1 MTDDRPDS
9 AGAED
14 AGPAGEPPPHLDE
27 SVRRVTAA
35 GRQTL
40 SSGRD
45 TARALHRLFRAD
57 LALAR
62 AALGRAAA
70 WLALTV
76 VFGTSAW
83 LLIIT
88 FLVIL
93 LHSFGLSWLVSALIA
108 AAINLA
114 ITALAAWRVV
124 VYARHTGLQ
133 ATRRQ
138 LARMGLLRDDEDEDE
153 DGNEAGPARSDT
165 PAPAAAPGAGGPA
178 A

>member
-1 MTDDRPDS
+1 MNDDHPDS
-9 AGAED
+9 AGAQD
-14 AGPAGEPPPHLDE
+14 AAGPAGEAPHLDE

-40 SSGRD
+40 ASGRD
-45 TARALHRLFRAD
+45 AARALRRLFRAD

-62 AALGRAAA
+62 AALGRAAV

-83 LLIIT
+83 LLTIT

-93 LHSFGLSWLVSALIA
+93 LHSFGLSWLASALIA
-108 AAINLA
+108 AALNFV

-138 LARMGLLRDDEDEDE
+138 LNRLGLLQDDEDEDE
-153 DGNEAGPARSDT
+153 HEDNSGH
-165 PAPAAAPGAGGPA
+165 PGAGAPVPQGPPA
-178 A
+178 

>member
-1 MTDDRPDS
+1 MNDDHPDS
-9 AGAED
+9 AGAEG
-14 AGPAGEPPPHLDE
+14 AGPAGEPPHLDE

-40 SSGRD
+40 ASGRD
-45 TARALHRLFRAD
+45 AARALRRLFRAD

-70 WLALTV
+70 WLALTI

-83 LLIIT
+83 LLTIT

-93 LHSFGLSWLVSALIA
+93 LHSFGLGWLASALIA
-108 AAINLA
+108 AAFNLA
-114 ITALAAWRVV
+114 ITVLAAWRVLF
-124 VYARHTGLQ
+124 YARHTGLQ

-138 LARMGLLRDDEDEDE
+138 LARLGLLKDDEDEDG
-153 DGNEAGPARSDT
+153 DNSGAGAPGPAPQGP
-165 PAPAAAPGAGGPA
+165 PA
-178 A
+178 